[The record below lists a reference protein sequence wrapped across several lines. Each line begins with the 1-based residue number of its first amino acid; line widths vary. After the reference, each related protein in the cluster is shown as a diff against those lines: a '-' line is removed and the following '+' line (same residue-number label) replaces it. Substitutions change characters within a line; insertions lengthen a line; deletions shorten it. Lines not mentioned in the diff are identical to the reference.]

1 MKQRIVEKRDII
13 KFEVVICNKEI
24 QKVEIVNS
32 IDEVIKVINLAIP
45 LEKRDEVFDEFLE
58 LCEIGMDCSYFDSE
72 IKIEI
77 KKLYFKIS
85 EV

>member
-1 MKQRIVEKRDII
+1 MKQGIVEKRDII
-13 KFEVVICNKEI
+13 KFEVIICNKEI
-24 QKVEIVNS
+24 QKVEIVNNVE
-32 IDEVIKVINLAIP
+32 DVMKVIRLATP